1 MPAVEETAEY
11 IKMTAELV
19 AAYVGNNNLSPADLP
34 GLIREVHLAIC
45 DAVNG
50 SGTSHSNAPSPAV
63 PIKRSITNEHIT
75 CLECGKQFKS
85 LKRHL
90 NTHHGLKPTQYREK
104 WSLPYDYPMVAPTY
118 AKERSKLAID
128 MGLGKKQAS
137 TRRRRRSAKAASPP
151 PA

>member
-1 MPAVEETAEY
+1 MDETAEY
-11 IKMTAELV
+11 IKMTAEVV

-34 GLIREVHLAIC
+34 GLIREVHQAIHG
-45 DAVNG
+45 AVTG
-50 SGTSHSNAPSPAV
+50 VSTVNASAPGPAV
-63 PIKRSITNEHIT
+63 PIKRSVTSEHIA

-90 NTHHGLKPTQYREK
+90 NTHHGLKPAQYREK

-118 AKERSKLAID
+118 AKERSQLAID
-128 MGLGKKQAS
+128 MGLGKKQGPV
-137 TRRRRRSAKAASPP
+137 RRRRRSAKASSPP

>member
-1 MPAVEETAEY
+1 MEETAEY
-11 IKMTAELV
+11 IKMTAEVV

-34 GLIREVHLAIC
+34 GLIREVHQAIYG
-45 DAVNG
+45 AVNG
-50 SGTSHSNAPSPAV
+50 SGASNSSAPNPAV
-63 PIKRSITNEHIT
+63 PIKRSVTSEHIT

-90 NTHHGLKPTQYREK
+90 NTHHDLKPAQYREK

-118 AKERSKLAID
+118 AKERSKLAIN
-128 MGLGKKQAS
+128 MGLGKKQSPA
-137 TRRRRRSAKAASPP
+137 RRRRRSVKAPSPP

>member
-1 MPAVEETAEY
+1 VEETAEY

-34 GLIREVHLAIC
+34 GLIREVYVAIRG
-45 DAVNG
+45 AVNG
-50 SGTSHSNAPSPAV
+50 LGAHHSSAPSPAV
-63 PIKRSITNEHIT
+63 PIKRSVTSEHII

-90 NTHHGLKPTQYREK
+90 NTHHGLKPGQYREK
-104 WSLPYDYPMVAPTY
+104 WSLPYDYPMVAPSY

-128 MGLGKKQAS
+128 MGLGKKQAP
-137 TRRRRRSAKAASPP
+137 TRRRRRSAKASSPP